1 MKKDKTKT
9 KTNYVVSWKVSSAS
23 VTSLH
28 SVLLL
33 YYSMTKPG
41 VTLTSLGSIF
51 GYMEISYYRMMSK
64 LWKLKIQGNLAHEI

>member
-1 MKKDKTKT
+1 MRKDKTKT

-41 VTLTSLGSIF
+41 VTLTSLGSIL

>member
-1 MKKDKTKT
+1 MRKDKT
-9 KTNYVVSWKVSSAS
+9 KTNYVVSRKVSSAS

-28 SVLLL
+28 SILLL

-41 VTLTSLGSIF
+41 VTLTSFGSIF

>member
-1 MKKDKTKT
+1 MRKDKTKT

-33 YYSMTKPG
+33 YYSM
-41 VTLTSLGSIF
+41 TLTSLGSIF